1 MGDDKLVN
9 LLGAIKHIN
18 RKSNIPRNHSKKYI
32 LYQLNFNKEGRKGI
46 YFETNAFYLALI
58 IPLPVIFF

>member
-46 YFETNAFYLALI
+46 YFETNACFI
-58 IPLPVIFF
+58 